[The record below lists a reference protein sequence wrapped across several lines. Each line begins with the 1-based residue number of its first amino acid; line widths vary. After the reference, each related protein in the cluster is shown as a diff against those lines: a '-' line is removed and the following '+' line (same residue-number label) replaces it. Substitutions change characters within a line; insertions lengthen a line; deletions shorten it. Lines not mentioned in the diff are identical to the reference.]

1 MSGLENL
8 FATEPTLPN
17 VQTIKMPDDANEW
30 SEVLTTRLRELYPD
44 VARLPL
50 SIEFKKQDR
59 STGTA
64 VGAIHVVS
72 DESKK
77 SILVPFVIKKFQL
90 SPLDVWMEKDTQ
102 KVHLLNVDTFKE
114 QFFVTKGDDGLD
126 DRLADSAG
134 RYFND
139 PSTWNT
145 NYPPLQGRYSYASA
159 GYTVLDNVSDAIA
172 KDQHDRFKENLAKE
186 AASLAGFKRNNNFE
200 IIQKLA
206 AKKSLVNTSDFVA
219 SAMKLIPNTVY
230 HISRAGGDKYS
241 ILSSAD
247 KVFDLSASQPMDRE
261 SCLNF
266 LSKITGKPQDA
277 LTEVDQE
284 GEKMVVMP
292 SVPKSNVF
300 LFDLEQPA
308 ATECKEF
315 GAYSVKGR
323 GGVTIE
329 GVVFPFVVGLN
340 SKRMNMKIFASK
352 SASAFQPAIAG
363 VALPDSTALEKVLKP
378 SDVRVGQT
386 GTFVFV
392 DDGAAIATEPV
403 TIKAVEKY
411 SGPITAVRLNG
422 EKIKISM
429 GYSASIPSVS
439 DEKKSKKVKVLDVH
453 GLIEQ
458 APDKYVIPSKM
469 VWIPLEDPTLVS
481 ATADEWMA
489 KEASFKMEL
498 DPIVLRWTGI
508 EFQVDGHQEFNKV
521 AMSEAATKVLL
532 AAKGAELNKIAGIL
546 KHAKTHGK
554 ISVHGLKRMA
564 KKADI
569 IKEATETRARLES
582 LVSPLQNLS
591 EGSIKLAA
599 NFEDPATVDSLLS
612 LNFINVDNIAKFVAY
627 APLFKK
633 VQDYLAE
640 CIIASRLGIK
650 DINESACVSA
660 AAKIQ
665 DVTEGLERLETVLKK
680 PKQKIA

>member
-64 VGAIHVVS
+64 VGAIHIVS

-126 DRLADSAG
+126 DRPADSAG

-300 LFDLEQPA
+300 LFVYQ
-308 ATECKEF
+308 
-315 GAYSVKGR
+315 
-323 GGVTIE
+323 
-329 GVVFPFVVGLN
+329 
-340 SKRMNMKIFASK
+340 
-352 SASAFQPAIAG
+352 Q
-363 VALPDSTALEKVLKP
+363 
-378 SDVRVGQT
+378 
-386 GTFVFV
+386 
-392 DDGAAIATEPV
+392 
-403 TIKAVEKY
+403 
-411 SGPITAVRLNG
+411 
-422 EKIKISM
+422 
-429 GYSASIPSVS
+429 
-439 DEKKSKKVKVLDVH
+439 H
-453 GLIEQ
+453 
-458 APDKYVIPSKM
+458 
-469 VWIPLEDPTLVS
+469 
-481 ATADEWMA
+481 
-489 KEASFKMEL
+489 
-498 DPIVLRWTGI
+498 
-508 EFQVDGHQEFNKV
+508 
-521 AMSEAATKVLL
+521 
-532 AAKGAELNKIAGIL
+532 
-546 KHAKTHGK
+546 
-554 ISVHGLKRMA
+554 
-564 KKADI
+564 
-569 IKEATETRARLES
+569 
-582 LVSPLQNLS
+582 
-591 EGSIKLAA
+591 
-599 NFEDPATVDSLLS
+599 
-612 LNFINVDNIAKFVAY
+612 
-627 APLFKK
+627 
-633 VQDYLAE
+633 
-640 CIIASRLGIK
+640 
-650 DINESACVSA
+650 
-660 AAKIQ
+660 
-665 DVTEGLERLETVLKK
+665 
-680 PKQKIA
+680 